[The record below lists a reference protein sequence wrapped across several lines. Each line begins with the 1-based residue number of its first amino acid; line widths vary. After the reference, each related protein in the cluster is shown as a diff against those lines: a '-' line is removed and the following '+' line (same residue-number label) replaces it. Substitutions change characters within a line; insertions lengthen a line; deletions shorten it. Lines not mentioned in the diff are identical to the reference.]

1 MITEYLHSF
10 ILHMNVVIRRV
21 SANNTLS
28 LSQYFALSNIP
39 TSGISMTEL
48 SIIVGIDKST
58 LTRNI
63 NILLQSGLVEKRKSD
78 FDKRGYTVFLSSKG
92 DDLINKLHDEIE
104 IIINQ
109 FIKTVSSDSKQDFIN
124 ILETIN
130 WKASCYINEL

>member
-1 MITEYLHSF
+1 MVTEYLHSF

-21 SANNTLS
+21 SANNKLS

-48 SIIVGIDKST
+48 SKIVGIDKST

-63 NILLQSGLVEKRKSD
+63 NILLQSDLVQKRKSD
-78 FDKRGYTVFLSSKG
+78 FDKRGYTVFLSSNG

-109 FIKTVSSDSKQDFIN
+109 FIETVSSDSKQDFIN
-124 ILETIN
+124 MLETIN

>member
-1 MITEYLHSF
+1 MVTEYLHSF

-21 SANNTLS
+21 SANNNLS

-48 SIIVGIDKST
+48 SRIVGIDKST

-63 NILLQSGLVEKRKSD
+63 DILLQSDLVEKRKSD
-78 FDKRGYTVFLSSKG
+78 FDKRGYTVFLSSNG
-92 DDLINKLHDEIE
+92 DDLIKKLHDEIE

-109 FIKTVSSDSKQDFIN
+109 FIETVSSDSKQDFIN
-124 ILETIN
+124 MLETIN

>member
-21 SANNTLS
+21 SSHNNLS
-28 LSQYFALSNIP
+28 SSQYFALSNIP

-48 SIIVGIDKST
+48 SKIVGIDKST

-63 NILLQSGLVEKRKSD
+63 NILLQNGLVEKRKSD
-78 FDKRGYTVFLSSKG
+78 FDKRGYTVFLSSNG
-92 DDLINKLHDEIE
+92 DDLISKLHDEIE

-109 FIKTVSSDSKQDFIN
+109 FIETVSSDSKQDFIN
-124 ILETIN
+124 MLETIN
-130 WKASCYINEL
+130 WKASCFINEL

>member
-21 SANNTLS
+21 SANNNLS
-28 LSQYFALSNIP
+28 LSQYFALSKIP

-48 SIIVGIDKST
+48 SKIVGIDKST

-63 NILLQSGLVEKRKSD
+63 NILLQSDLVEKRKSD
-78 FDKRGYTVFLSSKG
+78 FDKRGYTVFLSSNG

-109 FIKTVSSDSKQDFIN
+109 FIETVSSDSKQDFIN
-124 ILETIN
+124 MLETIN

>member
-21 SANNTLS
+21 SANNNLS
-28 LSQYFALSNIP
+28 LSQYFALSKIP

-48 SIIVGIDKST
+48 SKIVGIDKST

-63 NILLQSGLVEKRKSD
+63 NILLQSDLVEKRKSD
-78 FDKRGYTVFLSSKG
+78 FDKRGYTGFLSSLG
-92 DDLINKLHDEIE
+92 EDLSGKLHDEIE
-104 IIINQ
+104 IIFYL
-109 FIKTVSSDSKQDFIN
+109 FIEAGAADSKQDFIN
-124 ILETIN
+124 MLETIN

>member
-21 SANNTLS
+21 SANNNLS
-28 LSQYFALSNIP
+28 LSQYFSLSNIP

-48 SIIVGIDKST
+48 SKIVGIDKST

-78 FDKRGYTVFLSSKG
+78 FDKRGYTIFLSSNG

-104 IIINQ
+104 IITNQ
-109 FIKTVSSDSKQDFIN
+109 FIETVSSDSKQDFIN

>member
-21 SANNTLS
+21 SANNNLS

-48 SIIVGIDKST
+48 SKIIGIDKST

-63 NILLQSGLVEKRKSD
+63 NILLQSGLVEKRKSV
-78 FDKRGYTVFLSSKG
+78 FDKRGYTVFLSSNG

-109 FIKTVSSDSKQDFIN
+109 FIETVSSDSKQDFIN

-130 WKASCYINEL
+130 WKASCFINEL

>member
-21 SANNTLS
+21 SANNNLS

-48 SIIVGIDKST
+48 SKIIGIDKST

-63 NILLQSGLVEKRKSD
+63 NILLQGGLVEKRKSE
-78 FDKRGYTVFLSSKG
+78 FDKRGYTVFLSSNG
-92 DDLINKLHDEIE
+92 DNLINKLHDEIE

-109 FIKTVSSDSKQDFIN
+109 FIETVSSDSKQDFIN
-124 ILETIN
+124 MLETIN
-130 WKASCYINEL
+130 WKASCFINEL

>member
-1 MITEYLHSF
+1 
-10 ILHMNVVIRRV
+10 MNVVIRRV

-109 FIKTVSSDSKQDFIN
+109 FIETVSSDSKQDFIN

>member
-21 SANNTLS
+21 SSNNNLS

-48 SIIVGIDKST
+48 SKIVGIDKST

-78 FDKRGYTVFLSSKG
+78 FDKRGYTVFLSSNG

-109 FIKTVSSDSKQDFIN
+109 FIETVSSDSKQDFIN
-124 ILETIN
+124 MLETIN

>member
-1 MITEYLHSF
+1 MVTEYLHSF

-21 SANNTLS
+21 SANNNLS
-28 LSQYFALSNIP
+28 LSQYFSLSNIP

-48 SIIVGIDKST
+48 SKIVGIDKST

-63 NILLQSGLVEKRKSD
+63 NILLQSDLVEKRKSD
-78 FDKRGYTVFLSSKG
+78 FDKRGYTVFLSLNG

-109 FIKTVSSDSKQDFIN
+109 FIETISTDSKQDFIN
-124 ILETIN
+124 MLETIN

>member
-10 ILHMNVVIRRV
+10 ILYMNVVIRRV
-21 SANNTLS
+21 SANNNLS

-48 SIIVGIDKST
+48 SKIVGIDKST

-78 FDKRGYTVFLSSKG
+78 FDKRGYTVFLSSNG

-109 FIKTVSSDSKQDFIN
+109 FIETVSSDSKQDFIN
-124 ILETIN
+124 MLETIN
-130 WKASCYINEL
+130 WKVSCYINEL

>member
-21 SANNTLS
+21 SANNNLS
-28 LSQYFALSNIP
+28 LSQYFALSKIP

-48 SIIVGIDKST
+48 SKIVGIDKST

-63 NILLQSGLVEKRKSD
+63 NILLQSDLVEKRKSD
-78 FDKRGYTVFLSSKG
+78 FDKRGYTVFLSSNG
-92 DDLINKLHDEIE
+92 DDLINKLHNEIE

-109 FIKTVSSDSKQDFIN
+109 FIETVSSDSKQDFIN
-124 ILETIN
+124 MLETIN

>member
-21 SANNTLS
+21 SANNNLS

-48 SIIVGIDKST
+48 SKIIGIDKST

-63 NILLQSGLVEKRKSD
+63 NILLQSGLVEKRKSEY
-78 FDKRGYTVFLSSKG
+78 DKRGYTVFLSSNG
-92 DDLINKLHDEIE
+92 DNLINKLHDEIE
-104 IIINQ
+104 IIIYQ
-109 FIKTVSSDSKQDFIN
+109 FIETVSSDSKQDFIN
-124 ILETIN
+124 MLETIN
-130 WKASCYINEL
+130 WKASCFINEL

>member
-21 SANNTLS
+21 SSNNNLS

-48 SIIVGIDKST
+48 SKIVGIDKST

-78 FDKRGYTVFLSSKG
+78 FDKRGYTVFLSSNG

-109 FIKTVSSDSKQDFIN
+109 FIETVSSDSKQNFIN
-124 ILETIN
+124 IIETIN

>member
-21 SANNTLS
+21 SANNNLS
-28 LSQYFALSNIP
+28 LSQYFSLSNIP

-48 SIIVGIDKST
+48 SKIVGIDKST

-63 NILLQSGLVEKRKSD
+63 NIILQSGLVEKRKSD
-78 FDKRGYTVFLSSKG
+78 FDKRGYTIFLSSNG

-104 IIINQ
+104 IITNQ
-109 FIKTVSSDSKQDFIN
+109 FIETVSSDSKQDFIN

>member
-1 MITEYLHSF
+1 MVTEYLHSF

-21 SANNTLS
+21 SANNNLS
-28 LSQYFALSNIP
+28 LSQYFSLSNIP

-48 SIIVGIDKST
+48 SKIVGIDKST

-63 NILLQSGLVEKRKSD
+63 NILLQSDLVEKRKSD
-78 FDKRGYTVFLSSKG
+78 FDKRGYTVFLSSNG

-109 FIKTVSSDSKQDFIN
+109 FIETVSSDSKQDFIN
-124 ILETIN
+124 MLETIN

>member
-21 SANNTLS
+21 SSNNNLS
-28 LSQYFALSNIP
+28 LSQYFALSNIQ

-48 SIIVGIDKST
+48 SKIVGIDKST

-63 NILLQSGLVEKRKSD
+63 NILLLSGLVEKRKSD
-78 FDKRGYTVFLSSKG
+78 FDKRGYMVLLSSNG

-109 FIKTVSSDSKQDFIN
+109 FIETVSSDSKQDFIN

>member
-21 SANNTLS
+21 SANNNLS

-39 TSGISMTEL
+39 TSGISMTAL
-48 SIIVGIDKST
+48 SKIIGIDKST

-63 NILLQSGLVEKRKSD
+63 NILLQSGLVEKRKSE
-78 FDKRGYTVFLSSKG
+78 FDKRGYTVFLSLNG

-109 FIKTVSSDSKQDFIN
+109 FIETVSSDSKQDFIN
-124 ILETIN
+124 MLETIN

>member
-10 ILHMNVVIRRV
+10 ILHMNVVVRRV
-21 SANNTLS
+21 SANNNLS

-48 SIIVGIDKST
+48 SKIIGIDKST

-63 NILLQSGLVEKRKSD
+63 NILLQSGLVEKRKSV
-78 FDKRGYTVFLSSKG
+78 FDKRGYTVFLSSNG

-109 FIKTVSSDSKQDFIN
+109 FIETVSSDSKQDFIN
-124 ILETIN
+124 MLETIN
-130 WKASCYINEL
+130 WKASCFINEL